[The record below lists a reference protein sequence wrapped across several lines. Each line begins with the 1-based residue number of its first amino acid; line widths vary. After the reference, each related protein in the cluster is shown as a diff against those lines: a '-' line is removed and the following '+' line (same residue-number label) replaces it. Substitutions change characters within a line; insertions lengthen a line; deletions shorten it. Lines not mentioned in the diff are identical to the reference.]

1 MLVAHD
7 VHLTS
12 SYAHFHEFDK
22 ICPHCSPLVVGNEV
36 AGALRIDSV
45 TEEQFGAIH
54 IANPGQHCLIH
65 EKRTDCGLGLGDS
78 CPGPV
83 RVCCAPQRIGSETGF
98 DGGYLRRHQNLAR
111 GGTTKVG
118 AEIGTDHSHPNL
130 PHRFFH
136 RQDAVCEFSVQPEV
150 YVDDQPVVVGVPE
163 VFAPGIG
170 RYEYMTVH
178 QPRVL
183 RESTLRTDNA
193 DW

>member
-1 MLVAHD
+1 MLVAYD

-12 SYAHFHEFDK
+12 SYAHFHELDQ
-22 ICPHCSPLVVGNEV
+22 IRPHCSPLAVGDEV
-36 AGALRIDSV
+36 TGALGIDSV
-45 TEEQFGAIH
+45 TEEKFGAIH
-54 IANPGQHCLIH
+54 VSDSGQHCLIH
-65 EKRTDCGLGLGDS
+65 EKRTDCSLGLGDS
-78 CPGPV
+78 RPGPV
-83 RVCCAPQRIGSETGF
+83 RICATSQRIGPETGF

-111 GGTTKVG
+111 SGATKVG

-136 RQDAVCEFSVQPEV
+136 RQDAVGELSVQPEV
-150 YVDDQPVVVGVPE
+150 HVDDQPVVVGVPE
-163 VFAPGIG
+163 VFAPSIG

-178 QPRVL
+178 QPRIF